1 MEKPNLSSFAISK
14 GSRLGLRISVNTLS
28 CQKRFCE
35 ISDQFIIELEPFVC
49 QSYILLKRFLLEFY
63 VFLGLSWSF
72 FVRLMVLYLQS
83 MIFSCISPLTCCR
96 KLLQVLAFQRI
107 DQNKF
112 EQSLSQKM
120 STWIVEVGCF
130 LASCTSWNQELCH
143 GRLKSASTKT
153 QALRRIHLI
162 GCVQSIKN
170 WASLLICNSCSIWQC
185 WLGIST
191 FSLGSGSGFHQDLAF
206 CFHWRLSSLF
216 SSSSSSYL
224 QDLVGPFT
232 LYTRIISWLW
242 ETQKVPGA
250 FICKKWQL
258 ASSAQAPLDTLES
271 PVHTLVGWSAVVSAP
286 SSMLA
291 KLFQEGCSHLVCNS
305 RSWDQYLCSFVFS
318 YIRKK
323 LSVDQTMCSTCYLHQ
338 PASDLLQNQA
348 LLQP

>member
-14 GSRLGLRISVNTLS
+14 GSRLGLRISVHTLS

-130 LASCTSWNQELCH
+130 LASCTSWNQELWNM
-143 GRLKSASTKT
+143 GASKAPP
-153 QALRRIHLI
+153 Q
-162 GCVQSIKN
+162 KPK
-170 WASLLICNSCSIWQC
+170 LL
-185 WLGIST
+185 GVYT
-191 FSLGSGSGFHQDLAF
+191 
-206 CFHWRLSSLF
+206 LS
-216 SSSSSSYL
+216 
-224 QDLVGPFT
+224 
-232 LYTRIISWLW
+232 
-242 ETQKVPGA
+242 GA
-250 FICKKWQL
+250 FNPSRIEL
-258 ASSAQAPLDTLES
+258 PFLFATAVPSDNVGLES
-271 PVHTLVGWSAVVSAP
+271 QPSA
-286 SSMLA
+286 
-291 KLFQEGCSHLVCNS
+291 
-305 RSWDQYLCSFVFS
+305 
-318 YIRKK
+318 
-323 LSVDQTMCSTCYLHQ
+323 
-338 PASDLLQNQA
+338 
-348 LLQP
+348 